1 MLISPRKKLSTVRDP
16 DRASIA
22 PPSTA
27 YNLYPFHG
35 LQSPPK
41 LSNPSKS
48 SPKRLQRLAQPVL
61 AKNIEKETWVPLS
74 RPFTP
79 LSSVAPSAVASHL
92 ADEQHPH
99 IKPDDLAQIEAWLD
113 SFDQEAQS
121 FTSYFL
127 FCELKFQQS
136 AVLATGRNV
145 PNRLRTAVAFYCL
158 QQASSIFGRY
168 QSLLDTICTNLGS
181 AIYSS
186 FSALRRGPRHV
197 TALEC
202 YQAGTTYFEQ
212 VDALQKENAA
222 LIASRQAFKDEVS
235 RLQHEICRLETQ
247 SAALKD
253 ATASPLAA
261 IAAFT
266 KMALDGNEFNP
277 VSNLAEREKMGYIL
291 KTFKSLGPIERIQVF
306 LSMIELLD
314 ANPDVI
320 FAMINTMPAPQREEV
335 IERLIQDLMADMQQ
349 YVGPLAPS
357 LSVLMTS
364 QAQEVLR
371 HVEAVQEDAEE
382 ARQELGKFQE
392 RIQDVLAG
400 TSLSD
405 LDIPHQEVGVMEALA
420 AVVEALAREKEKV
433 RRYEARVFTITAVHS
448 KNKAQSETLWMDK
461 CHDLE
466 AKLEM
471 IESEKQRLAE
481 QLQSFLPADDAE
493 STAAGEK
500 IDQETQV
507 SLEELQKSLLEHGN
521 SQERR
526 VTTQQPG
533 GFVAKTHKSFV
544 GLYTMIQEA
553 NYSVASVKR
562 IVAKKRPLGLLELH
576 QTIAGF
582 YQSKMSQ
589 DIADD
594 NMHRPRQ
601 GFAQMLLDSYTVFY
615 GLRELAVSQLITL
628 DASIRKFSPK
638 SARVRIFGLLVGSL
652 EPGSYASSV
661 PATDFFLSVVG
672 VLFNVGNYRLNEDK
686 AQTNAKQLKTW
697 LGDGMP
703 GSSSCTNIPL
713 DKLIPT
719 IQIIFA
725 TSSVTVAFL
734 DDLCCAPNDANE
746 VDLDTAMEKILYFW
760 LQLYEQQVATM
771 HGVFRLGDKDTNGVL
786 DFQEF
791 STIVHHFDPGMSRRD
806 CLDLYNRVAGA
817 DNVIDKDEFVMGM
830 INHLRDLEL
839 KTYFSTNYTLSTS
852 SSSKTRAKG
861 DVLGQPQMP
870 FNPVRQLGVLLAKFK
885 AAHEHMSHQVERSD
899 PIVNWEEGIDPIL
912 ERYTRTSNAMAPRPP
927 TRLDPSN

>member
-27 YNLYPFHG
+27 YNLYPFQG

-186 FSALRRGPRHV
+186 FSTLRRGPRHV

-247 SAALKD
+247 SAVLKD

-320 FAMINTMPAPQREEV
+320 FAMINTMPTPQRDEL
-335 IERLIQDLMADMQQ
+335 IERLIQDQMADMQH
-349 YVGPLAPS
+349 
-357 LSVLMTS
+357 

-371 HVEAVQEDAEE
+371 HVEAVQEDAVE
-382 ARQELGKFQE
+382 ARQELAKFQE

-405 LDIPHQEVGVMEALA
+405 LDIPHQEKGVMEALA

-466 AKLEM
+466 AKLEV
-471 IESEKQRLAE
+471 IESEKQRLEE
-481 QLQSFLPADDAE
+481 QLQSFLPADDAR

-521 SQERR
+521 GQERR

-652 EPGSYASSV
+652 EPGSFASSV

-672 VLFNVGNYRLNEDK
+672 VLLNGK
-686 AQTNAKQLKTW
+686 
-697 LGDGMP
+697 LGDP
-703 GSSSCTNIPL
+703 C
-713 DKLIPT
+713 D
-719 IQIIFA
+719 
-725 TSSVTVAFL
+725 
-734 DDLCCAPNDANE
+734 
-746 VDLDTAMEKILYFW
+746 
-760 LQLYEQQVATM
+760 
-771 HGVFRLGDKDTNGVL
+771 H
-786 DFQEF
+786 
-791 STIVHHFDPGMSRRD
+791 
-806 CLDLYNRVAGA
+806 
-817 DNVIDKDEFVMGM
+817 
-830 INHLRDLEL
+830 
-839 KTYFSTNYTLSTS
+839 LSTFC
-852 SSSKTRAKG
+852 G
-861 DVLGQPQMP
+861 
-870 FNPVRQLGVLLAKFK
+870 
-885 AAHEHMSHQVERSD
+885 ERSR
-899 PIVNWEEGIDPIL
+899 EL
-912 ERYTRTSNAMAPRPP
+912 PP
-927 TRLDPSN
+927 Q